1 MKDLGLH
8 PLPKPGAVLK
18 EQTLTVGLALRPLG
32 IGAAILLLIFGAYGL
47 YDNMVEPNAVVMLPA
62 ALLLYLSLVGIV
74 LPFFASRGSVT
85 PFRSE
90 IPWTLP
96 VDRARHALIRVT
108 GGWFWLMVAVA
119 VLLVWAVGIP
129 LLSGGALVAP
139 RPYLVAPF
147 TDPRPLDPSSLP
159 TVLWSVPWWLWLV
172 PFPAAT
178 AFYLFTSA
186 LFLATPRP
194 GRWVAGTFLGLLL
207 LALITE
213 RADLTWLSS
222 GADAVFMPVI
232 DGRYGLTTLVT
243 GATSAVSSVDL
254 PSGESMPMFVGVPTF
269 GRWVASAGLWTGLG
283 LFALWSAALRH
294 RDGAGR
300 VRAGD

>member
-32 IGAAILLLIFGAYGL
+32 IGVGVVLVIFGAYGM
-47 YDNMVEPNAVVMLPA
+47 YDNMVEPNAIVMLPRE
-62 ALLLYLSLVGIV
+62 LLLYLSLVGIG
-74 LPFFASRGSVT
+74 LPLFASRGSVT

-96 VDRARHALIRVT
+96 VDRARHALMRVT

-129 LLSGGALVAP
+129 LLSGGSLIEP
-139 RPYLVAPF
+139 RPFLVAPF
-147 TDPRPLDPSSLP
+147 SDPRPLDPASLP

-178 AFYLFTSA
+178 VLYLFTSA

-194 GRWVAGTFLGLLL
+194 GRWVAGTILGLLL
-207 LALITE
+207 LAFITE
-213 RADLTWLSS
+213 RADLAWFSS
-222 GADAVFMPVI
+222 HADAALWPVI
-232 DGRYGLTTLVT
+232 NGRYGLSTLMT
-243 GATSAVSSVDL
+243 GATAAVAGVDL
-254 PSGESMPMFVGVPTF
+254 PTGESMPMFVGAPTF

-283 LFALWSAALRH
+283 LVALWSAALRH

>member
-1 MKDLGLH
+1 
-8 PLPKPGAVLK
+8 VL
-18 EQTLTVGLALRPLG
+18 V
-32 IGAAILLLIFGAYGL
+32 IFGAYGL

-62 ALLLYLSLVGIV
+62 DLLLYLSLVGIV

-96 VDRARHALIRVT
+96 VDRARHALLRVT
-108 GGWFWLMVAVA
+108 GGWVWLMFAVA
-119 VLLVWAVGIP
+119 VLLVWALGIP
-129 LLSGGALVAP
+129 LLSGGTLVEP
-139 RPYLVAPF
+139 RPFLVAPF

-178 AFYLFTSA
+178 AFFLFTSA
-186 LFLATPRP
+186 LVLATPRP
-194 GRWVAGTFLGLLL
+194 GRWIAGTFLGLLL
-207 LALITE
+207 LAFITE

-222 GADAVFMPVI
+222 GADAVFQTVI
-232 DGRYGLTTLVT
+232 DGRYGLSTLVT

-254 PSGESMPMFVGVPTF
+254 PTGESLPMFVGMPTL
-269 GRWVASAGLWTGLG
+269 GRWVVSAGLWVGLG
-283 LFALWSAALRH
+283 LATLGLATLRH
-294 RDGAGR
+294 RDGTAGSGEE
-300 VRAGD
+300 A